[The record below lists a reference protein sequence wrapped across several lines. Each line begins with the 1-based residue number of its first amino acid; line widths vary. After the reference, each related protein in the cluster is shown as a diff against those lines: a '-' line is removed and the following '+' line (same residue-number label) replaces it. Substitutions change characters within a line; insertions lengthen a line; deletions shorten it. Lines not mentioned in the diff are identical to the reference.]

1 MADKNE
7 KNTYKTSKLQILL
20 SAIILLLCTAGAFV
34 TEDLKLIIAGLI
46 GGVICLSVKRG
57 LRKRDYFARVLAF
70 LIAEAFIF
78 STPPFL
84 SSSSLWRYP
93 IQRGYIGLYSNIREP
108 EAFPDFRP
116 DAESGYRFDYMPSI
130 LQGAG
135 HYSVC
140 FVTSPEKAAGYAER
154 YSQTA
159 RYVISLEE
167 YDGRYSVSDT
177 EEIVVYTDKEFWSE
191 PSGAQIYV
199 CETNLSFNH
208 PHTFAVI
215 VDKDRGM
222 VQLSQEG

>member
-1 MADKNE
+1 MADETE
-7 KNTYKTSKLQILL
+7 KNTYRISKFQTVL
-20 SAIILLLCTAGAFV
+20 SAAILILCAVGMFALWDMRF
-34 TEDLKLIIAGLI
+34 IIAGLI
-46 GGVICLSVKRG
+46 GGVICLSEKRG
-57 LRKRDYFARVLAF
+57 MRKRDYFARALAF
-70 LIAEAFIF
+70 LIAEAFIIG
-78 STPPFL
+78 TLPFL

-93 IQRGYIGLYSNIREP
+93 IQRGYIGLYSNTGEP
-108 EAFPDFRP
+108 EAFPDFIA
-116 DAESGYRFDYMPSI
+116 DVESGYRFDYMPSI

-159 RYVISLEE
+159 QFVIPLEDYNDRYTI
-167 YDGRYSVSDT
+167 SDT
-177 EEIVVYTDKEFWSE
+177 EEIVVYVDNEFRAE

-215 VDKDRGM
+215 VDVDKGM